1 MLMYN
6 ASNIKELK
14 LLNKE
19 ASHKISVIIP
29 TLNAE
34 KYITPLIDSLKKQ
47 TIPPDE
53 IIIID
58 SESDDRT
65 AEIISGIEGVTL
77 IQIKRKDFNHAITR
91 DFAFR
96 KSTGDYVIFITQ
108 DAMPAN
114 EYFVERIIKPFTLD
128 DGIAISTGRQIPRPD
143 AWPFEKLVRNFN
155 YPSMSRIRSASDIPE
170 LGIKTFFT
178 SDCCCAY
185 RRDIYEKLGG
195 FDFPVKTGE
204 DLLFAAKTI
213 NAGYKIAYV
222 PEAGVI
228 HSHNLTLSQQYRRYF
243 LAGYEIEKNKDIF
256 CGVSHAKEGVKL
268 VKYVSFELL
277 KQGHIFS
284 FVHFGFDCIARLL
297 GNRMGRRA
305 YRKESKSGK

>member
-1 MLMYN
+1 M
-6 ASNIKELK
+6 
-14 LLNKE
+14 NKE

-155 YPSMSRIRSASDIPE
+155 YPSTSHIHSASDIPE
-170 LGIKTFFT
+170 LGIKTFKT

-185 RRDIYEKLGG
+185 RRDIFLELGG
-195 FDFPVKTGE
+195 FSFPVMTNE
-204 DLLFAAKTI
+204 DMFFAASVI
-213 NAGYKIAYV
+213 NAGYKISYTADA
-222 PEAGVI
+222 EVI
-228 HSHNLTLSQQYRRYF
+228 HSHNLMLKQQYRRNF
-243 LAGYEIEKNKDIF
+243 IIGYEMEKHKDIL
-256 CGVSHAKEGVKL
+256 CSVAQEKEGFKV

-277 KQGHIFS
+277 KQGRILS